1 MRWLSLGLALAVLM
15 GTVFVP
21 SLGAAAATCQSGGDY
36 DIDCTWPDS
45 TACDGANSTPRSKTL
60 PTGGI
65 LELRYDSGCRSI
77 WGRTPSSL
85 NEEVFVVR
93 DSCSAGNTAG
103 LTNQVNTPHRWSRQL
118 NDKNCT
124 GHATVFIGGVGYQ
137 TTSY

>member
-1 MRWLSLGLALAVLM
+1 MAISWAGLAVLM
-15 GTVFVP
+15 GTVLVP

-93 DSCSAGNTAG
+93 DSCSAGNTARSEEHTSE
-103 LTNQVNTPHRWSRQL
+103 LQSRPHLVCRL
-118 NDKNCT
+118 LLE
-124 GHATVFIGGVGYQ
+124 
-137 TTSY
+137 